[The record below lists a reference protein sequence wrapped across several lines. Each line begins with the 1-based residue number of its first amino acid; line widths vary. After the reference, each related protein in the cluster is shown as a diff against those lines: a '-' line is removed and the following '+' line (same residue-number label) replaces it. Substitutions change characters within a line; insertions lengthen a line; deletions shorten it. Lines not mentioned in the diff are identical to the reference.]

1 MIPRHILLALSA
13 ATFASADTLINTLQ
27 QNGFNDFASI
37 YQDAD
42 PSILSSVDAGSNMII
57 YASKNVQGTTNSTLR
72 RRDTTTNTQI
82 AAMSSVQNTASSSKK
97 LRFKRQNAD
106 SSPAVYQSLL
116 NDPEIVNLGQGVNQS
131 LVEKPVE
138 GVPTVFA
145 GAGKAVPVVGDDI
158 TFDGGVI
165 RPVDSLLEIPGS
177 IANTLTLFP
186 QLSNLTALLIQYNL
200 VEPVSEA
207 AGITVL
213 APEDSAFAAVDTSGL
228 TDEQIVAILS
238 QHVIV
243 NYVGYSPLL
252 KDGQVLNTLA
262 NGTVTVAVRDS
273 GVYFNGAKVTAADVI
288 VGNGVVHTVASVVGS
303 EDAGVPE
310 DGGDDTENP
319 ENPENPP
326 ATGAAG
332 RVGLGLKTLGLSALG
347 MAVAA
352 LF

>member
-1 MIPRHILLALSA
+1 MILFHVLLALSA
-13 ATFASADTLINTLQ
+13 ATLASADTLINTLQ
-27 QNGFNDFASI
+27 QNGFSDFASI

-42 PSILSSVDAGSNMII
+42 PSILSSIDVGSNFII
-57 YASKNVQGTTNSTLR
+57 YATNNTQSAVNSTLGR
-72 RRDTTTNTQI
+72 RRTTSQSQR

-97 LRFKRQNAD
+97 LRFKRQQAN
-106 SSPAVYQSLL
+106 SPAAVFQSLL
-116 NDPEIVNLGQGVNQS
+116 SDPDIVNLGPGVNQS
-131 LVEKPVE
+131 LVEKPVGDA

-158 TFDGGVI
+158 PFDAGVI
-165 RPVDSLLEIPGS
+165 RPVASLLEIPGAIPS
-177 IANTLTLFP
+177 TLSLFP
-186 QLSNLTALLIQYNL
+186 NLSNLTALLTQSNL
-200 VEPVSEA
+200 TGPVSET

-213 APEDSAFAAVDTSGL
+213 APEDSAFAAVNISAL
-228 TDEQIVAILS
+228 TDEQIVGILS

-262 NGTVTVAVRDS
+262 NDTITVAVRDS
-273 GVYFNGAKVTAADVI
+273 GVYFNGAKVTASDVI
-288 VGNGVVHTVASVVGS
+288 VENGVVHTVASLVGS
-303 EDAGVPE
+303 G
-310 DGGDDTENP
+310 DG
-319 ENPENPP
+319 ENPP

-332 RVGLGLKTLGLSALG
+332 RVGLDLKTLGLGALS

>member
-1 MIPRHILLALSA
+1 MIPRHILLVLSA
-13 ATFASADTLINTLQ
+13 ATLASADTLINTLQ

-42 PSILSSVDAGSNMII
+42 PSILSNVEAGSNKII
-57 YASKNVQGTTNSTLR
+57 YATKNTQSAVNSTLG
-72 RRDTTTNTQI
+72 RRDTKTNTQI
-82 AAMSSVQNTASSSKK
+82 AAMCSVQNTASSSKK
-97 LRFKRQNAD
+97 LRFKRQQAN
-106 SSPAVYQSLL
+106 SPAAVYQSLL
-116 NDPEIVNLGQGVNQS
+116 NDPEIVNLGPGVNQS
-131 LVEKPVE
+131 LVEKPV
-138 GVPTVFA
+138 GDAGMPTVFA

-158 TFDGGVI
+158 RFDGGVI

-177 IANTLTLFP
+177 IPNTLALFP
-186 QLSNLTALLIQYNL
+186 QLSNLTALLTQFNL

-213 APEDSAFAAVDTSGL
+213 APENSAFAAVDTSGL

-288 VGNGVVHTVASVVGS
+288 VGNGVVHTVASVVGFN
-303 EDAGVPE
+303 DTGVP
-310 DGGDDTENP
+310 G
-319 ENPENPP
+319 ENPP

-332 RVGLGLKTLGLSALG
+332 RVGLGLKTLGLAALG